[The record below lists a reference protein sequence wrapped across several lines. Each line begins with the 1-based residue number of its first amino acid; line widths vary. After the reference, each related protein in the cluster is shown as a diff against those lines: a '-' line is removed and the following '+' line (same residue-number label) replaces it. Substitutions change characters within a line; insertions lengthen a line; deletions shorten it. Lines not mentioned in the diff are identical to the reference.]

1 MFGMRER
8 ITSEDIKTLHDW
20 FHEVPLA
27 DSEFNDE
34 MLRLLKK
41 IDLYVRQDEIS
52 SDAGKKI
59 NELQDEIFALYKK
72 DEEKKDGE

>member
-8 ITSEDIKTLHDW
+8 ITSEDIKILDDYFKGVKTS
-20 FHEVPLA
+20 
-27 DSEFNDE
+27 SEELDK
-34 MLRLLKK
+34 LKKK
-41 IDLYVRQDEIS
+41 IDLYVKQDEIS
-52 SDAGKKI
+52 SEAGKKF